1 MCDRTVIDRHD
12 HYHTWETE
20 EVDESFRFAIAFTF
34 ELWNEIR
41 TQVPCAST
49 EVFPH
54 FIWKHYIMLLYH
66 W

>member
-1 MCDRTVIDRHD
+1 MFHQVIVDRGVLVAVIDRHD
-12 HYHTWETE
+12 HYCTWGTE
-20 EVDESFRFAIAFTF
+20 EVHESFRFAIAFTF

-54 FIWKHYIMLLYH
+54 FI
-66 W
+66 